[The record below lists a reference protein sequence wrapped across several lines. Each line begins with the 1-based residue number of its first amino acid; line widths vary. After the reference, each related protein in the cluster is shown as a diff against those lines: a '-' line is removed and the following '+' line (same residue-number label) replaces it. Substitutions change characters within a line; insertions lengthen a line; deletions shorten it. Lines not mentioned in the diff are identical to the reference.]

1 MKQIIC
7 IALLI
12 TLPFL
17 VFAQEYSLTL
27 KGTRDRVV
35 CDVLG
40 AANGYLY
47 YQTATQSMV
56 VVPVANVK
64 TLYQGRNDLAPRLQN
79 GMDIPFNSEILAY
92 LPTVPDSVM
101 ARQDTNM
108 LQRNQVKAL
117 ESMSSSLKVMTGCAI
132 LSIAASIYAVSK
144 VAK

>member
-1 MKQIIC
+1 M
-7 IALLI
+7 LYLP
-12 TLPFL
+12 TLPGL
-17 VFAQEYSLTL
+17 CQEYSLTL

-35 CDVLG
+35 CDILG

-101 ARQDTNM
+101 AQQDTNM
-108 LQRNQVKAL
+108 LQRTQVDAL
-117 ESMSSSLKVMTGCAI
+117 KSMSGALKVISGCMIIMLGINIYA
-132 LSIAASIYAVSK
+132 LTKASI
-144 VAK
+144 

>member
-35 CDVLG
+35 CDILG

-47 YQTATQSMV
+47 YQTANQSMV

-101 ARQDTNM
+101 AQQDTNM
-108 LQRNQVKAL
+108 LQRTQVDAL
-117 ESMSSSLKVMTGCAI
+117 KSMSGALKVISGCMIIMLGINIYA
-132 LSIAASIYAVSK
+132 LTKASI
-144 VAK
+144 

>member
-35 CDVLG
+35 CDILG

-64 TLYQGRNDLAPRLQN
+64 TLYQGRNDPTPAKRHGHPLQF
-79 GMDIPFNSEILAY
+79 GDIGVFANCTGLCDG
-92 LPTVPDSVM
+92 PTGY
-101 ARQDTNM
+101 QH
-108 LQRNQVKAL
+108 
-117 ESMSSSLKVMTGCAI
+117 
-132 LSIAASIYAVSK
+132 
-144 VAK
+144 VATHPG

>member
-35 CDVLG
+35 CDILG

-101 ARQDTNM
+101 AQQDTNM
-108 LQRNQVKAL
+108 LQRTQVDAL
-117 ESMSSSLKVMTGCAI
+117 KSMSGALKVISGCMIIMLGINIYA
-132 LSIAASIYAVSK
+132 LTKASI
-144 VAK
+144 